1 MKIAIDAGHGS
12 NTAGKRTAPFTKD
25 VDIDK
30 DGKVDI
36 KKGEQYREHY
46 ANVMVASKLAKE
58 LESYGFDI
66 VKTGWNDDNAKDDVD
81 VSILDRQAFIRKSK
95 CDYAISIHFN
105 ASNSNLKQFDSAE
118 GVSVYVRE
126 EKELRGESDKLAQ
139 CVLQELLKGTK
150 QRNRGICTGKLG
162 LCNATG
168 MNVKGAIL
176 VELAFMTNE
185 REAQELMA
193 SEAYCNESAEEIAR
207 GLIKHI
213 TGEIDVNII
222 TLASNRKSIMWLQIM
237 LNKKLGTKLK
247 IDGDYGI
254 NTSKAVL
261 QYFRSMNWST
271 YGKTG
276 YFVGAGT
283 IKALLS

>member
-1 MKIAIDAGHGS
+1 MRVAIDAGHGS
-12 NTAGKRTAPFTKD
+12 WTAGKRTAPFTKD
-25 VDIDK
+25 IDIDK

-58 LESYGFDI
+58 LESYGFDVVRI
-66 VKTGWNDDNAKDDVD
+66 GWNDDNAKDDAD
-81 VSILDRQAFIRKSK
+81 VSIVDRQSFIRKAK
-95 CDYAISIHFN
+95 CDYVISIHFN

-126 EKELRGESDKLAQ
+126 EEKLRGESDRLAQ
-139 CVLQELLKGTK
+139 CVLYELLQGTK

-168 MNVKGAIL
+168 MNVKAAIL

-193 SEAYCNESAEEIAR
+193 SDLYCQECAEEIAR

-213 TGEIDVNII
+213 TGEPVLNLI
-222 TLASNRKSIMWLQIM
+222 TIASSRKSIMWLQMM
-237 LNKKLGTKLK
+237 LNKELGIKLK
-247 IDGDYGI
+247 LDGDYGV

-261 QYFRSMNWST
+261 QYFKSKDWST

-283 IKALLS
+283 IKSLLG

>member
-25 VDIDK
+25 IDIDK
-30 DGKVDI
+30 DGKDDI
-36 KKGEQYREHY
+36 RKGQQYREHY

-66 VKTGWNDDNAKDDVD
+66 IKTGWNDDNAKDDAD
-81 VSILDRQAFIRKSK
+81 ISILDRQAFIRKSK
-95 CDYAISIHFN
+95 CDYVISIHFN
-105 ASNSNLKQFDSAE
+105 ASASNLKQYDSAE
-118 GVSVYVRE
+118 GVSVYVRT
-126 EKELRGESDKLAQ
+126 EKEMRGESDKLAQ
-139 CVLQELLKGTK
+139 CVLSELIKGTT
-150 QRNRGICTGKLG
+150 QRNRGIGTGKLG

-193 SEAYCNESAEEIAR
+193 SEAYCQESAEEIAR
-207 GLIKHI
+207 GLVKHLVGDIKVNTI
-213 TGEIDVNII
+213 TTTSDKN
-222 TLASNRKSIMWLQIM
+222 AIMWLKLM
-237 LNKKLGTKLK
+237 LNKKLGTKLT
-247 IDGDYGI
+247 IDYEYDKYVA
-254 NTSKAVL
+254 NAVL
-261 QYFRSMNWST
+261 KYFKSQDWST

-276 YFVGAGT
+276 FYVGAGT
-283 IKALLS
+283 IKTLK

>member
-12 NTAGKRTAPFTKD
+12 NTAGKRTAPFTKN

-66 VKTGWNDDNAKDDVD
+66 IKTGWNDDNAKDDSD

-95 CDYAISIHFN
+95 CDYVISIHFN
-105 ASNSNLKQFDSAE
+105 ASASNLKQYDSAE
-118 GVSVYVRE
+118 GVSVYVRT
-126 EKELRGESDKLAQ
+126 EKEMRGESDKLAQ
-139 CVLQELLKGTK
+139 CVLSELIKGTM
-150 QRNRGICTGKLG
+150 QRNRGIGTGKLG
-162 LCNATG
+162 LCNANG

-193 SEAYCNESAEEIAR
+193 SEEYCQECAEEIAK
-207 GLIKHI
+207 GLIKHLVGDIKTKTI
-213 TGEIDVNII
+213 TTTSDDK
-222 TLASNRKSIMWLQIM
+222 AIMWLKLM
-237 LNKKLGTKLK
+237 LNKKLGTRLT
-247 IDGDYGI
+247 IDSEYDRYVAD
-254 NTSKAVL
+254 AVL
-261 QYFRSMNWST
+261 KYFKLNKWST

-276 YFVGAGT
+276 NYVGAGT
-283 IKALLS
+283 INSF

>member
-25 VDIDK
+25 IDIDK
-30 DGKVDI
+30 DGKADI
-36 KKGEQYREHY
+36 KKGQQYREHY

-66 VKTGWNDDNAKDDVD
+66 VKTGWNDDNAKDDYD
-81 VSILDRQAFIRKSK
+81 VSILDRQSQVRKAK
-95 CDYAISIHFN
+95 CDYVISIHFN
-105 ASNSNLKQFDSAE
+105 ASASNLKQYDSAE
-118 GVSVYVRE
+118 GVSVYVRT
-126 EKELRGESDKLAQ
+126 EKEMRGESDKLAQ
-139 CVLQELLKGTK
+139 CVLSELVKGTT
-150 QRNRGICTGKLG
+150 QRNRGIGIGKLG

-193 SEAYCNESAEEIAR
+193 SEAFCQECAEEIAK
-207 GLIKHI
+207 GLIKHLVGDIKVNTI
-213 TGEIDVNII
+213 TTTSDKK
-222 TLASNRKSIMWLQIM
+222 AIMWLKLM
-237 LNKKLGTKLK
+237 LNKKLGIKLS
-247 IDGDYGI
+247 IDGDYDKYLS
-254 NTSKAVL
+254 NAVL
-261 QYFRSMNWST
+261 KYFKTQEWST

-276 YFVGAGT
+276 LYVGAGT
-283 IKALLS
+283 IKTLT

>member
-1 MKIAIDAGHGS
+1 MRIAIDAGHGS
-12 NTAGKRTAPFTKD
+12 WTAGKRTAPFTMN

-30 DGKVDI
+30 DGKIDI

-58 LESYGFDI
+58 LESYGFEI
-66 VKTGWNDDNAKDDVD
+66 VKSGWNDDYAKDDVD
-81 VSILDRQAFIRKSK
+81 VSIVDRQTFIRRAK
-95 CDYAISIHFN
+95 CDYSLSIHFN
-105 ASNSNLKQFDSAE
+105 ASNSDLKQFDNAE
-118 GVSVYVRE
+118 GVSVYVRT

-139 CVLQELLKGTK
+139 LVLYELLQGTK

-193 SEAYCNESAEEIAR
+193 SESYCQESAEEIAR

-213 TGEIDVNII
+213 TGEIDVNLI
-222 TLASNRKSIMWLQIM
+222 TIASNRKAIMWLQMM
-237 LNKKLGTKLK
+237 LNKALGIKLK
-247 IDGDYGI
+247 IDGDYGV

-261 QYFRSMNWST
+261 QYFKSKNWST